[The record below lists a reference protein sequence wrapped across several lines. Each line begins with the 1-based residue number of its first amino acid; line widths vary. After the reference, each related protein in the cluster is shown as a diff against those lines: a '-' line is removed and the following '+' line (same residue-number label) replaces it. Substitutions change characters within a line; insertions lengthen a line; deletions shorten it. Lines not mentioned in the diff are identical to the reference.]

1 MTTIAVRP
9 RQGAGL
15 LVRFF
20 YWVCKR
26 RLGRVP
32 GPVGVKAHQ
41 RSVLMAYGLFEL
53 ALERRSL
60 LSPRIKALANLK
72 TAMEVGCRFCVDIG
86 SSMAMEAGL
95 SRKELEGLVSPS
107 SANFSPLEL
116 DVLDY
121 CVAMSATPPPPCDE
135 QVKRLEAELGT
146 SALVELTSVIA
157 WENYRARF
165 NHAVGAV
172 EEGFTE
178 QLCLLPGAEFV
189 RESA

>member
-15 LVRFF
+15 FVRFF
-20 YWVCKR
+20 YWVCKK

-41 RSVLMAYGLFEL
+41 RSVLLAYGLFEL
-53 ALERRSL
+53 SSERKSL
-60 LSPRIKALANLK
+60 LSPRLKALANLK
-72 TAMEVGCRFCVDIG
+72 TAMEVQCRFCVDIG
-86 SSMAMEAGL
+86 SSVALSAGL
-95 SRKELEGLVSPS
+95 TRSELEGLVEPS
-107 SANFSPLEL
+107 QSNFSALEL

-121 CVAMSATPPPPCDE
+121 CVAMSATPPPPCTL
-135 QVKRLEAELGT
+135 QAKRLEKALGT
-146 SALVELTSVIA
+146 PAFVELTNVVA

-172 EEGFTE
+172 EEGFSE
-178 QLCLLPGAEFV
+178 QVCLLPT
-189 RESA
+189 RERA

>member
-32 GPVGVKAHQ
+32 GPVGVKAHH
-41 RSVLMAYGLFEL
+41 RSVLTAYGLFEL
-53 ALERRSL
+53 ASERRSVL
-60 LSPRIKALANLK
+60 CPRIRALANLK
-72 TAMEVGCRFCVDIG
+72 TAMVVGCRFCVDIG
-86 SSMAMEAGL
+86 SSVAMEAGL
-95 SRKELEGLVSPS
+95 TRKELEGLVSPDVT
-107 SANFSPLEL
+107 NFSPLEL

-121 CVAMSATPPPPCDE
+121 CEAMSATPPLSCTE

-146 SALVELTSVIA
+146 PAVVELTNVIA

-178 QLCLLPGAEFV
+178 QLCLLPALQ
-189 RESA
+189 SS